1 MHKIKQQHQQQE
13 EDLKHN
19 DSIVSLSSLKYLVN
33 NNHKPPSKMTD
44 KEPVKLTTTNT
55 LQSEENPSRKNCNI
69 QNFVPPDG
77 GSRAWLVMIF
87 SFLCNG
93 VIFGI
98 INSSGV
104 LFVYIKK
111 SYKGDEEAAAT
122 KASLVAS
129 LAIGTTFLLSPIS
142 SILVDKFGI
151 RKTAFTG
158 GFIAT
163 LGMFLSS
170 FAVDRIEWLYLTY
183 GIMFGGGSSLTYTPS
198 LVILGHYF
206 KRHMGMVNG
215 FVTTGSSIF
224 TLAMPHIL
232 EGLLSSCG
240 LKVCMWFLAGM
251 TSIQMMA
258 ALSFKPLMPSRDES
272 EPKKDCLHQIINVDN
287 WKNTKYVIWALAIP
301 SALFGYFVPYVHIV
315 QHVKEVLPNENG
327 GILVTCIA
335 ATSGIGRMIF
345 GKVADLP
352 NVNRILLQQISFV
365 SIGLCTMLLTAA
377 PFFTGFEW
385 ASMIISALCLG
396 IFDGCFITMLGPIA
410 YDLCGPSGASQAVG
424 FLLGLCSIPLTI
436 GPLIAGYLYDSLG
449 NDYTVAF
456 IVAGIP
462 PILGAMLMCL
472 IYRVKTPLS
481 NSSEVH
487 NIENL
492 IGKNEVKTT
501 SETSHTLMQSLTATS
516 ALSAETAL
524 ETESLLVKNG
534 STMVAMNKA

>member
-1 MHKIKQQHQQQE
+1 M
-13 EDLKHN
+13 
-19 DSIVSLSSLKYLVN
+19 V
-33 NNHKPPSKMTD
+33 
-44 KEPVKLTTTNT
+44 
-55 LQSEENPSRKNCNI
+55 
-69 QNFVPPDG
+69 
-77 GSRAWLVMIF
+77 F

-111 SYKGDEEAAAT
+111 GYKGDEEAAAT

-170 FAVDRIEWLYLTY
+170 FAVEKIEWLYLTY

-206 KRHMGMVNG
+206 KKHMGMVNG

-232 EGLLSSCG
+232 EGLLSHFEGTCAGCG
-240 LKVCMWFLAGM
+240 LQKCMWFLAAL

-258 ALSFKPLMPSRDES
+258 ALSFKPLMPPRDES

-287 WKNTKYVIWALAIP
+287 WKNMKYVIWALAIP

-315 QHVKEVLPNENG
+315 QHVKEVLPDKNG

-335 ATSGIGRMIF
+335 ATSGVGRLIF
-345 GKVADLP
+345 GKIADLP
-352 NVNRILLQQISFV
+352 KVNRILLQQISFV
-365 SIGLCTMLLTAA
+365 SI
-377 PFFTGFEW
+377 
-385 ASMIISALCLG
+385 
-396 IFDGCFITMLGPIA
+396 
-410 YDLCGPSGASQAVG
+410 
-424 FLLGLCSIPLTI
+424 GLCSIPLTI
-436 GPLIAGYLYDSLG
+436 GPLIAGYLYDTLG
-449 NDYTVAF
+449 KDYTVAF

-462 PILGAMLMCL
+462 PIMGALFMCL
-472 IYRVKTPLS
+472 IYRMKAPENNSATPC
-481 NSSEVH
+481 EA
-487 NIENL
+487 NIEAL
-492 IGKNEVKTT
+492 GKNELKI
-501 SETSHTLMQSLTATS
+501 SETSPTLMQSLTATS
-516 ALSAETAL
+516 ALSAENAL

-534 STMVAMNKA
+534 STMVAMSKA